1 MWRLVKFISTL
12 SVLLFSQSLQNSSV
26 AADHSGE
33 DGGGVATV
41 SFKRLLLLSQQQP
54 SQPVADEQQYNMPQE
69 LGIHVRKVRARGRGF
84 SPRARGRTSSSSAVP
99 IHLSAALVACCLFLP
114 LILL

>member
-12 SVLLFSQSLQNSSV
+12 SVLLFSQSLRNSSV
-26 AADHSGE
+26 AADHLGE
-33 DGGGVATV
+33 DGGGVAMV
-41 SFKRLLLLSQQQP
+41 SFKRLLLLSQRQ
-54 SQPVADEQQYNMPQE
+54 QPVADEQQYNMPHE
-69 LGIHVRKVRARGRGF
+69 LGIHVRKVRSRGRGF

-99 IHLSAALVACCLFLP
+99 TRLSAALLACCFFLP

>member
-12 SVLLFSQSLQNSSV
+12 SVLLFSQSLRSSSV

-33 DGGGVATV
+33 DGGGVAMV
-41 SFKRLLLLSQQQP
+41 SFKRLLLLSQQQH
-54 SQPVADEQQYNMPQE
+54 NMPQE

-84 SPRARGRTSSSSAVP
+84 SPRARGRTSSSSSAVP
-99 IHLSAALVACCLFLP
+99 VHLSAALVACCFFLA